1 MIRLRVLTAASAL
14 LLVGLLACNGEADN
28 SADEPAAS
36 STEESTRG
44 STDSSGEETPLTDE
58 ETRYLVTA
66 NRVLADSNAA
76 FGALRRILIGVET
89 ENDPAATVLAE
100 QLQELNEQA
109 TNLEPPE
116 RFSEEHSLLLT
127 ALDRM
132 TQTADQVATAMEEG
146 DVESIA
152 AAGVR
157 AEEAFDL
164 LKEASVAF
172 IEEARR

>member
-1 MIRLRVLTAASAL
+1 MIRLHVLTAASAL
-14 LLVGLLACNGEADN
+14 LLVGLLACNGEADR
-28 SADEPAAS
+28 SAD
-36 STEESTRG
+36 R
-44 STDSSGEETPLTDE
+44 STDRSGEETQLTDE

-132 TQTADQVATAMEEG
+132 TQTAEQVATAMEEG